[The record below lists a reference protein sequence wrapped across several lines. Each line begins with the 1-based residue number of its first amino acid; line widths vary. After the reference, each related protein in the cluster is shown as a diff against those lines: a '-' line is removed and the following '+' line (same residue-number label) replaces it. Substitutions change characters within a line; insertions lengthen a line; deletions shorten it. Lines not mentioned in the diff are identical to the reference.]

1 MDRWTGVKKYILYPV
16 VLLLCLCMIKPVAAE
31 ARENNI
37 ADSRT
42 IRVAF
47 PVQKGM
53 SYFHKDGTPDGYTHT
68 YLGKIAEYTGW
79 KMEYVPYDSGDENRD
94 IQNALRDLKDG
105 KVDLMGP
112 LVKDGEEIDGLVYT
126 EQSYGTVYTTL
137 CALDSSSLRE
147 DNAGAEA
154 NLKVGLWKQAKKR
167 NEDVLH
173 YLKNNN
179 FQYEVKYYDTAE
191 EQYQALK
198 DGNIDLISNTSL
210 YQIAGTRIIEKFA
223 PRSYYFA
230 SASKNAQMIKEL
242 DRAISTIEQVQPSLQ
257 DVLFN
262 RFFQETRYEFTM
274 TKEQEEYL
282 NSLKKIKV
290 LCVDNDAPYVYQ
302 KNGKPAGMLIA
313 VLEDFKKE
321 TGVPIN
327 YTFCESSE
335 EAEEKIKKE
344 KYDIMVGIPFT
355 SEYCARIGYVRSK
368 SIMQSSLAYLHN
380 TDNGGHKTIAVQK
393 GLENLIDTTEY
404 KKVVLYDNP
413 EECIRAVDAG
423 NADCAVGDRS
433 GLEYYIYDTY
443 SQMTTS
449 MISGAAQTI
458 CIAINRDSNQLL
470 IRALNDYIYSL
481 SDLQKTTFLEEGN
494 THIHKASLKN
504 YVKIHTGQA
513 ILLAAVITFIVALG
527 IFMVV
532 HGKKMRKKN
541 EELEKA
547 NQAKSEFLTRMSHDI
562 RTPMNGI
569 IGLLDIADRYIEDPK
584 TVKDYHKKI
593 RAASEY
599 LLSLINDVL
608 DMSKLDSGE
617 MVFAEQS
624 VYLRE
629 VLEDCRDI
637 LETKA
642 SEYGITF
649 TTHGFDEF
657 YPPRVFTSELHLRQI
672 VMNIVSNAIKYNKPN
687 GKIMATAE
695 VISQTEDEV
704 TCRFCVEDTGI
715 GMSEEFQKRM
725 FKPFSQEHGKNRS
738 EFKGTGLGLSIVKK
752 IIDKMGGEIHVES
765 EKNVGTKFT
774 WILTFRIDKEY
785 EKPKAK
791 ISVDAE
797 EFAGKNVLAAED
809 NSLNAEILTFVLTEI
824 GVHVTLV
831 ENGKLAVETF
841 EKSEPGYYDW
851 ILMDIMMP
859 EMDGYKASETIR
871 RMDRKDA
878 KVVPIIAL
886 TANAFAE
893 DVIKS
898 TKAGMDAHIT
908 KPIDM
913 DKLKECMAKLLH
925 RQGNGKE

>member
-167 NEDVLH
+167 NEDVLR

-179 FQYEVKYYDTAE
+179 FHYEVKYYDTAE

-242 DRAISTIEQVQPSLQ
+242 DQAISTIEQVQPSLQ

-393 GLENLIDTTEY
+393 GLENLIDTTE
-404 KKVVLYDNP
+404 
-413 EECIRAVDAG
+413 
-423 NADCAVGDRS
+423 
-433 GLEYYIYDTY
+433 
-443 SQMTTS
+443 
-449 MISGAAQTI
+449 
-458 CIAINRDSNQLL
+458 
-470 IRALNDYIYSL
+470 
-481 SDLQKTTFLEEGN
+481 
-494 THIHKASLKN
+494 
-504 YVKIHTGQA
+504 
-513 ILLAAVITFIVALG
+513 
-527 IFMVV
+527 
-532 HGKKMRKKN
+532 
-541 EELEKA
+541 
-547 NQAKSEFLTRMSHDI
+547 
-562 RTPMNGI
+562 
-569 IGLLDIADRYIEDPK
+569 
-584 TVKDYHKKI
+584 
-593 RAASEY
+593 
-599 LLSLINDVL
+599 
-608 DMSKLDSGE
+608 
-617 MVFAEQS
+617 
-624 VYLRE
+624 
-629 VLEDCRDI
+629 
-637 LETKA
+637 
-642 SEYGITF
+642 
-649 TTHGFDEF
+649 
-657 YPPRVFTSELHLRQI
+657 
-672 VMNIVSNAIKYNKPN
+672 
-687 GKIMATAE
+687 
-695 VISQTEDEV
+695 
-704 TCRFCVEDTGI
+704 
-715 GMSEEFQKRM
+715 
-725 FKPFSQEHGKNRS
+725 
-738 EFKGTGLGLSIVKK
+738 
-752 IIDKMGGEIHVES
+752 
-765 EKNVGTKFT
+765 
-774 WILTFRIDKEY
+774 
-785 EKPKAK
+785 
-791 ISVDAE
+791 
-797 EFAGKNVLAAED
+797 
-809 NSLNAEILTFVLTEI
+809 
-824 GVHVTLV
+824 
-831 ENGKLAVETF
+831 
-841 EKSEPGYYDW
+841 
-851 ILMDIMMP
+851 
-859 EMDGYKASETIR
+859 
-871 RMDRKDA
+871 
-878 KVVPIIAL
+878 
-886 TANAFAE
+886 
-893 DVIKS
+893 
-898 TKAGMDAHIT
+898 
-908 KPIDM
+908 
-913 DKLKECMAKLLH
+913 
-925 RQGNGKE
+925 

>member
-1 MDRWTGVKKYILYPV
+1 MDRWTGVKKYILCPV

-167 NEDVLH
+167 NEDVLR

-179 FQYEVKYYDTAE
+179 FHYEVKYYDTAE

-242 DRAISTIEQVQPSLQ
+242 DQAISTIEQVQPSLQ

-527 IFMVV
+527 IFME
-532 HGKKMRKKN
+532 RRC
-541 EELEKA
+541 A
-547 NQAKSEFLTRMSHDI
+547 
-562 RTPMNGI
+562 
-569 IGLLDIADRYIEDPK
+569 
-584 TVKDYHKKI
+584 
-593 RAASEY
+593 
-599 LLSLINDVL
+599 
-608 DMSKLDSGE
+608 
-617 MVFAEQS
+617 
-624 VYLRE
+624 
-629 VLEDCRDI
+629 
-637 LETKA
+637 
-642 SEYGITF
+642 
-649 TTHGFDEF
+649 
-657 YPPRVFTSELHLRQI
+657 
-672 VMNIVSNAIKYNKPN
+672 
-687 GKIMATAE
+687 
-695 VISQTEDEV
+695 
-704 TCRFCVEDTGI
+704 
-715 GMSEEFQKRM
+715 KRM
-725 FKPFSQEHGKNRS
+725 KNLRRPIRQ
-738 EFKGTGLGLSIVKK
+738 KV
-752 IIDKMGGEIHVES
+752 
-765 EKNVGTKFT
+765 
-774 WILTFRIDKEY
+774 
-785 EKPKAK
+785 
-791 ISVDAE
+791 
-797 EFAGKNVLAAED
+797 
-809 NSLNAEILTFVLTEI
+809 NS
-824 GVHVTLV
+824 
-831 ENGKLAVETF
+831 
-841 EKSEPGYYDW
+841 
-851 ILMDIMMP
+851 
-859 EMDGYKASETIR
+859 
-871 RMDRKDA
+871 
-878 KVVPIIAL
+878 
-886 TANAFAE
+886 
-893 DVIKS
+893 
-898 TKAGMDAHIT
+898 
-908 KPIDM
+908 
-913 DKLKECMAKLLH
+913 
-925 RQGNGKE
+925 

>member
-1 MDRWTGVKKYILYPV
+1 MDRWAGVKKYLLYPI
-16 VLLLCLCMIKPVAAE
+16 VLLLCLCMIKPIMTE
-31 ARENNI
+31 AKENNS
-37 ADSRT
+37 ASSRT

-47 PVQKGM
+47 PVQKGI
-53 SYFHKDGTPDGYTHT
+53 SYFRKDGTPDGYNHT

-79 KMEYVPYDSGDENRD
+79 KMEYVPYDSGDEDKD
-94 IQNALRDLKDG
+94 IQDALQDLKDG

-126 EQSYGTVYTTL
+126 EHSYGTVYTTL

-147 DNAGAEA
+147 DNAGAEE
-154 NLKVGLWKQAKKR
+154 NLKVGLWKQAKNR
-167 NEDVLH
+167 NEEVLS
-173 YLKNNN
+173 YLNNGD
-179 FQYEVKYYDTAE
+179 FHYEVKYYDTDKE
-191 EQYQALK
+191 LYQALK
-198 DGNIDLISNTSL
+198 DGDVDLISNVSL
-210 YQIAGTRIIEKFA
+210 YQLAGTRIIEKFA

-230 SASKNAQMIKEL
+230 SASKNAQMIREL
-242 DRAISTIEQVQPSLQ
+242 DQAMATLEEVQPSLQ

-262 RFFQETRYEFTM
+262 RFFQETRYEFVM

-282 NSLKKIKV
+282 KSLKKLKV
-290 LCVDNDAPYVYQ
+290 LCVDHDAPYTYRR
-302 KNGKPAGMLIA
+302 NGKPAGMLIA
-313 VLEDFKKE
+313 VLEGFKKE
-321 TGVPIN
+321 TGVSIE
-327 YTFCESSE
+327 YTFCESSK

-344 KYDIMVGIPFT
+344 RYDIMLGIPFT
-355 SEYCARIGYVRSK
+355 SEYCAKIGYVRSK
-368 SIMQSSLAYLHN
+368 SIMQSNLAYLHD
-380 TDNGGHKTIAVQK
+380 TEHVGHETIAVQK
-393 GLENLIDTTEY
+393 GFENLVDTTEY
-404 KKVVLYDNP
+404 KKVFFCDNP
-413 EECIRAVDAG
+413 EECIRVVKEG
-423 NADCAVGDRS
+423 NVDCAVGDRS

-449 MISGAAQTI
+449 TIAGAAQTI

-481 SDLQKTTFLEEGN
+481 SDIQKTTFLEEGN
-494 THIHKASLKN
+494 THIHKTSLKN
-504 YVKIHTGQA
+504 YVKVHPVQA
-513 ILLAAVITFIVALG
+513 ILLAAVITFIIVLG
-527 IFMVV
+527 MSLVV

-541 EELEKA
+541 EELKKA

-569 IGLLDIADRYIEDPK
+569 IGLLDISDRYIDNPENVR
-584 TVKDYHKKI
+584 TYHKKI

-599 LLSLINDVL
+599 LLSLINEVL

-629 VLEDCRDI
+629 VLEECRDI

-642 SEYGITF
+642 AEYGITF
-649 TTHGFDEF
+649 MTPGLDEF
-657 YPPRVFTSELHLRQI
+657 YPPRVFTSELHLRQV

-687 GKIMATAE
+687 GKIVATAE
-695 VISQTEDEV
+695 VTGQTEDEV

-715 GMSEEFQKRM
+715 GMSGEFQRQM
-725 FKPFSQEHGKNRS
+725 FEPFSQEHGKHRS

-752 IIDKMGGEIHVES
+752 IIDKMDGEIHVES
-765 EKNVGTKFT
+765 EQDVGTKFT
-774 WILTFRIDKEY
+774 WMLTFRIDKEY
-785 EKPKAK
+785 EKPKSEIAVDE
-791 ISVDAE
+791 SVFE
-797 EFAGKNVLAAED
+797 GKNVLAAED
-809 NSLNAEILTFVLTEI
+809 NSLNAEILTFVLKEK
-824 GVHVTLV
+824 GVNVTLV
-831 ENGKLAVETF
+831 ENGKLAVRAF

-859 EMDGYKASETIR
+859 EMDGYEASETIR
-871 RMDRKDA
+871 KMDREDA
-878 KVVPIIAL
+878 KAVPIIAL

-913 DKLKECMAKLLH
+913 DKLKECMIKLLH
-925 RQGNGKE
+925 RQGNRKE